1 MKPHHLHQLPAG
13 LKDYL
18 FEEAQRRRDVEHAIT
33 AALRQQG
40 YREIITPTFEHWEV
54 FAAAGRNGWQDKIYR
69 FLDREGN
76 LVALRSDFTAQVAR
90 LVAHKH
96 AALTLPLR
104 LFYSGK
110 VFRFEELHAGR
121 SRECWQVGFE
131 LLGETGLQGDVE
143 AVALAAQA
151 LRALQLGAF
160 QINLGT
166 IGYFNGIVLEARLTP
181 EQLNEIKRLLSHK
194 DADTLS
200 EFLLQIA
207 PPSAVRQAL
216 TGLMQWHG
224 RRDILE
230 QARAAAPNAQAGAA
244 ADHLTEVYD
253 RLEALGLSEHVVIDL
268 SEVQGMGYYSG
279 IMIKAYVPGLGYE
292 VGSGGRYDHLLSQF
306 GYDCPAVGFSFDV
319 DRLVEAMTRP
329 AG

>member
-1 MKPHHLHQLPAG
+1 MKPYHLHHLPAG

-18 FEEAQRRRDVEHAIT
+18 FEEAQRRRHVEQKI
-33 AALRQQG
+33 AASLRQHG

-54 FAAAGRNGWQDKIYR
+54 FATAGRNGWQDKIYR
-69 FLDREGN
+69 FVDREGN

-96 AALTLPLR
+96 DALSFPLR

-143 AVALAAQA
+143 TAALTAQA
-151 LRALQLGAF
+151 LRGLQLGEF

-166 IGYFNGIVLEARLTP
+166 IGYFNSVVREAQLTP
-181 EQLNEIKRLLSHK
+181 VQLGEIKRLLSHK
-194 DADTLS
+194 DVDTLS
-200 EFLLQIA
+200 EFLQQLA
-207 PPSAVRQAL
+207 PPSAVQQAL
-216 TGLMQWHG
+216 IGLMQWHG

-230 QARAAAPNAQAGAA
+230 QARAAAPNDQAIAA
-244 ADHLTEVYD
+244 VEHLTQLYD
-253 RLEALGLSEHVVIDL
+253 RLQALGLSDHVVIDL

-319 DRLVEAMTRP
+319 DRLVEAITRP
-329 AG
+329 SK

>member
-1 MKPHHLHQLPAG
+1 MMPYHLRQLPAG

-18 FEEAQRRRDVEHAIT
+18 FEEAQRRRSVEHEIT
-33 AALRQQG
+33 AALRQHG

-54 FAAAGRNGWQDKIYR
+54 FATAGRNGWQEKIYR

-90 LVAHKH
+90 LVAQKH
-96 AALTLPLR
+96 AALSFPLR

-131 LLGETGLQGDVE
+131 LLGDTGLPGDVE
-143 AVALAAQA
+143 AVALVAQA

-166 IGYFNGIVLEARLTP
+166 IGYFNGVVREARLTP
-181 EQLNEIKRLLSHK
+181 AQLGEIKRLLSHK
-194 DADTLS
+194 DADTLAG
-200 EFLLQIA
+200 FLQQVA
-207 PPSAVRQAL
+207 PPPAVQEAL

-224 RRDILE
+224 GREILE
-230 QARAAAPNAQAGAA
+230 QAGTAAPNAETAA
-244 ADHLTEVYD
+244 ALDHLRRVYNH
-253 RLEALGLSEHVVIDL
+253 LEAMNWSQHVVIDL
-268 SEVQGMGYYSG
+268 SEVQGMHYYSG

-292 VGSGGRYDHLLSQF
+292 VGSGGRYDQLLSQF
-306 GYDCPAVGFSFDV
+306 GHDCPAVGFSFDV
-319 DRLVEAMTRP
+319 DRLVEAI